1 MAASK
6 KLELQ
11 HILFLSTNHNQSILP
26 QRLDYATDQK
36 DEAVENQNEPMISA
50 EEAARFS
57 PFYSF

>member
-1 MAASK
+1 M
-6 KLELQ
+6 KL
-11 HILFLSTNHNQSILP
+11 FSGDSQSLIFP
-26 QRLDYATDQK
+26 SSQRLDYATDQK